1 MRGVQKDPEG
11 RELAALDR
19 LASLAGMRVLEIG
32 CGDGRL
38 TWSLAER
45 ADQVFAVD
53 PDREAV
59 DRARRI
65 VPKDLKDRIRFEVGE
80 AETHPFLEGG
90 FETTVFSWSL

>member
-19 LASLAGMRVLEIG
+19 LVSLAGMRVLEIG

-45 ADQVFAVD
+45 ASRVLAID
-53 PDREAV
+53 PDRQAIAE
-59 DRARRI
+59 ARRAL
-65 VPKDLKDRIRFEVGE
+65 PKQLKDHVHFDVGQ
-80 AETHPFLEGG
+80 AETYPFADGG
-90 FETTVFSWSL
+90 FEVAVLSWSL